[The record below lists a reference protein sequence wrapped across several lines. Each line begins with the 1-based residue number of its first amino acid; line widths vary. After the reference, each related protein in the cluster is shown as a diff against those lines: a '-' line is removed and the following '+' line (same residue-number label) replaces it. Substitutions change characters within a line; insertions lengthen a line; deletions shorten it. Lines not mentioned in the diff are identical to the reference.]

1 MPIALIRN
9 CAPRCAQC
17 SSGLQQKIIQKRQSR
32 HANSQAVISLAL
44 VRYNFS
50 TPELR
55 VLMRHVLGHA
65 ISGRT
70 IKRLAKDSGHRL
82 KRGRPRTT
90 PKIHKGD
97 LSALV
102 ELTSHGPD
110 GFNGNALQLFH
121 QAQGQRGLT
130 PRQYLQWVARSIR
143 RGKCMMRRCLLCEEF
158 FASMDSGERHCRACS
173 ETVVASL
180 MKREERLLLD
190 RLHQRFV
197 KLS

>member
-1 MPIALIRN
+1 M
-9 CAPRCAQC
+9 
-17 SSGLQQKIIQKRQSR
+17 KIIQKWQSR

-44 VRYNFS
+44 GRYKFA
-50 TPELR
+50 TPEIRL
-55 VLMRHVLGHA
+55 LMRCVLGHA

-110 GFNGNALQLFH
+110 SFNGNALQLFH
-121 QAQGQRGLT
+121 QVQGQFGLT
-130 PRQYLQWVARSIR
+130 PRQYLKWVAKCFR
-143 RGKCMMRRCLLCEEF
+143 RGKCMMRRCLLCGDLFPSLE
-158 FASMDSGERHCRACS
+158 SGERHCGECRPNRHGLLTKS
-173 ETVVASL
+173 RQSL
-180 MKREERLLLD
+180 FEKFDEG
-190 RLHQRFV
+190 
-197 KLS
+197 

>member
-1 MPIALIRN
+1 M
-9 CAPRCAQC
+9 
-17 SSGLQQKIIQKRQSR
+17 KIIQKWQSR

-44 VRYNFS
+44 ARYKFA
-50 TPELR
+50 TPEIR
-55 VLMRHVLGHA
+55 ALMRCVLAHA

-97 LSALV
+97 LSALI

-121 QAQGQRGLT
+121 QVQGQFGLT
-130 PRQYLQWVARSIR
+130 PRQYLKWVAEFVR
-143 RGKCMMRRCLLCEEF
+143 RGKYMMRKCLLCGDLF
-158 FASMDSGERHCRACS
+158 TSIDSGDRHCDRCRLS
-173 ETVVASL
+173 
-180 MKREERLLLD
+180 RRRLLKED
-190 RLHQRFV
+190 DASIFV
-197 KLS
+197 

>member
-1 MPIALIRN
+1 M
-9 CAPRCAQC
+9 
-17 SSGLQQKIIQKRQSR
+17 KIIQKWQSR

-44 VRYNFS
+44 ARYKFA
-50 TPELR
+50 TPEIR
-55 VLMRHVLGHA
+55 ALMRCVLGHA

-90 PKIHKGD
+90 PKIHKSD

-121 QAQGQRGLT
+121 QVQGQFGLT
-130 PRQYLQWVARSIR
+130 PRQYLKWVAEFVR
-143 RGKCMMRRCLLCEEF
+143 RGKYMMRKCLLCGDLF
-158 FASMDSGERHCRACS
+158 TSIDSGDRHCDRCRLS
-173 ETVVASL
+173 
-180 MKREERLLLD
+180 RRRLLKED
-190 RLHQRFV
+190 DASIFV
-197 KLS
+197 

>member
-1 MPIALIRN
+1 MPPA
-9 CAPRCAQC
+9 AEKVGSPRAVRLV
-17 SSGLQQKIIQKRQSR
+17 LQYHRTPRHNEAGMKIIQKWQSR
-32 HANSQAVISLAL
+32 HPNSQAVISLAL
-44 VRYNFS
+44 ARYKFA
-50 TPELR
+50 TPEIR
-55 VLMRHVLGHA
+55 ALMRCVLGHA

-121 QAQGQRGLT
+121 QVQGQFGLT
-130 PRQYLQWVARSIR
+130 PRQYLKWVAKYFR
-143 RGKCMMRRCLLCEEF
+143 RGKCMMRRCLLCEAL
-158 FASMDSGERHCRACS
+158 FASMDVGERHCKTCQGSR
-173 ETVVASL
+173 
-180 MKREERLLLD
+180 RRLLNED
-190 RLHQRFV
+190 HRSAFV
-197 KLS
+197 

>member
-1 MPIALIRN
+1 M
-9 CAPRCAQC
+9 
-17 SSGLQQKIIQKRQSR
+17 KIIQKWQSR

-44 VRYNFS
+44 ARYKFA
-50 TPELR
+50 TPEIR
-55 VLMRHVLGHA
+55 ALMRCVLAHA

-121 QAQGQRGLT
+121 QVQGQFGLT
-130 PRQYLQWVARSIR
+130 PRQYLKWVAKFVR
-143 RGKCMMRRCLLCEEF
+143 RGKCMIRKCLFCDRF
-158 FASMDSGERHCRACS
+158 FPSLDSGERHCKTCQGNR
-173 ETVVASL
+173 
-180 MKREERLLLD
+180 RRLINEN
-190 RLHQRFV
+190 RR
-197 KLS
+197 SAII

>member
-1 MPIALIRN
+1 M
-9 CAPRCAQC
+9 
-17 SSGLQQKIIQKRQSR
+17 KIIQKWQSR

-44 VRYNFS
+44 ARYKFA
-50 TPELR
+50 TPEIR
-55 VLMRHVLGHA
+55 ALMRCVLAHA

-90 PKIHKGD
+90 PKIHKSD

-121 QAQGQRGLT
+121 QVQGQFGLT
-130 PRQYLQWVARSIR
+130 PRQYLKWVAEFVR
-143 RGKCMMRRCLLCEEF
+143 RGKYMMRKCLLCGDLF
-158 FASMDSGERHCRACS
+158 TSIDSGDRHCDRCRLS
-173 ETVVASL
+173 
-180 MKREERLLLD
+180 RRRLLKED
-190 RLHQRFV
+190 DASIFV
-197 KLS
+197 